1 MTTYRNAKPEE
12 FLDCIDLGNAV
23 FSQSSCP
30 HNFSRMIPKVYGE
43 DKNNASI
50 HKVAVSEDGRL
61 RAQVACLPQTL
72 SICGYPLRA
81 GFIGTVSVHPRARG
95 EGHMKAL
102 MNAWIEEM
110 RETCDL
116 SVLGGQRQRYEYFGY
131 THGGQQMVYTVN
143 SSNIR
148 HALRGVDA
156 SPFSFRPLEETPEA
170 VELALSLH
178 NARIARVERS
188 ADLFSDILRTF
199 GEQPLAVCKNEKPVG
214 YLLLSNDNKSI
225 LELALSQWEDFEP
238 MLKAYMQ
245 STGTQQLTIPTP
257 VWDTELNRRLSV
269 FAESYR
275 LEQNEMFR
283 IFQFANVLEAYLTL
297 KLRTEGLTPGVFSA
311 ILDGQPVTVRVD
323 DTGLSVERSALPGAP
338 ELTLREAQEL
348 LLTPHGRWLPVQ
360 APNGWFPLPI
370 FWYAA
375 DNF

>member
-1 MTTYRNAKPEE
+1 
-12 FLDCIDLGNAV
+12 
-23 FSQSSCP
+23 
-30 HNFSRMIPKVYGE
+30 
-43 DKNNASI
+43 
-50 HKVAVSEDGRL
+50 
-61 RAQVACLPQTL
+61 
-72 SICGYPLRA
+72 
-81 GFIGTVSVHPRARG
+81 
-95 EGHMKAL
+95 MKAL
-102 MNAWIEEM
+102 MNAWLEEM

-143 SSNIR
+143 SANIR
-148 HALRGVDA
+148 HALRDADA
-156 SPFSFRPLEETPEA
+156 SPFSFSPLEETPGA
-170 VELALSLH
+170 MDLALSLH
-178 NARIARVERS
+178 NARIARVDRS
-188 ADLFSDILRTF
+188 ADLFADILHTF
-199 GEQPLAVCKNEKPVG
+199 GEQPLAVCKNGKPVG
-214 YLLLSNDNKSI
+214 YLLLSEDGRAI

-245 STGTQQLTIPTP
+245 STGTQELTIPTP
-257 VWDTELNRRLSV
+257 VWDTELNRRLGA
-269 FAESYR
+269 FAESCR

-311 ILDGQPVTVRVD
+311 VLNGQPVTVRVD
-323 DTGLSVERSALPGAP
+323 ETGLSVERSALPGAP

-360 APNGWFPLPI
+360 APTGWFPLPI

>member
-12 FLDCIDLGNAV
+12 FLDCIDLGNTV
-23 FSQSSCP
+23 FSQSSRP
-30 HNFSRMIPKVYGE
+30 HNFSRMIPKVYAE
-43 DKNNASI
+43 DKNNAFI

-61 RAQVACLPQTL
+61 RAQIACLPQTL
-72 SICGYPLRA
+72 SICGYLLRA

-102 MNAWIEEM
+102 MNAWLEEM

-116 SVLGGQRQRYEYFGY
+116 SALGGQRQRYEYFGY

-143 SSNIR
+143 SANIR
-148 HALRGVDA
+148 HALRDADA
-156 SPFSFRPLEETPEA
+156 SPFSFSPLEETPGA
-170 VELALSLH
+170 MDLALSLH
-178 NARIARVERS
+178 NARIARVDRS
-188 ADLFSDILRTF
+188 ADLFADILHTF
-199 GEQPLAVCKNEKPVG
+199 GEQPLAVCKNGKPVG
-214 YLLLSNDNKSI
+214 YLLLSEDGRAI

-245 STGTQQLTIPTP
+245 STGTQELTIPTP
-257 VWDTELNRRLSV
+257 VWDTELNRRLGA
-269 FAESYR
+269 FAESCR

-311 ILDGQPVTVRVD
+311 VLNGQPVTVRVD
-323 DTGLSVERSALPGAP
+323 ETGLSVERSALPGAP

-360 APNGWFPLPI
+360 APTGWFPLPI

>member
-12 FLDCIDLGNAV
+12 FLDCIDLGNTV
-23 FSQSSCP
+23 FSQSSRP
-30 HNFSRMIPKVYGE
+30 HNFSRMIPKVYAE
-43 DKNNASI
+43 YKNNAFI

-61 RAQVACLPQTL
+61 RAQIACLPQTL

-102 MNAWIEEM
+102 MNAWLEEM

-143 SSNIR
+143 SANIR
-148 HALRGVDA
+148 HALRDADA
-156 SPFSFRPLEETPEA
+156 SPFSFSPLEETPGA
-170 VELALSLH
+170 MDLALSLH
-178 NARIARVERS
+178 NARIARVDRS
-188 ADLFSDILRTF
+188 ADLFADILHTF
-199 GEQPLAVCKNEKPVG
+199 GEQPLSVCKNGKPVG
-214 YLLLSNDNKSI
+214 YLLLSEDGRAI

-238 MLKAYMQ
+238 ILKAYMQ
-245 STGTQQLTIPTP
+245 STGTQELTIPTP
-257 VWDTELNRRLSV
+257 VWDTELNRRLGA
-269 FAESYR
+269 FAESCR

-311 ILDGQPVTVRVD
+311 VLNGQPVTVRVD
-323 DTGLSVERSALPGAP
+323 ETGLSVERSALPGAP

-360 APNGWFPLPI
+360 APTGWFPLPI

>member
-12 FLDCIDLGNAV
+12 FLDCIDLGNTV
-23 FSQSSCP
+23 FSQSSRP
-30 HNFSRMIPKVYGE
+30 HNFSRMIPKVYAE
-43 DKNNASI
+43 YKNNAFI

-61 RAQVACLPQTL
+61 RAQIACLPQTL

-102 MNAWIEEM
+102 MNAWLEEM

-143 SSNIR
+143 SANIR
-148 HALRGVDA
+148 HALRDADA
-156 SPFSFRPLEETPEA
+156 SPFSFSPLEETPGA
-170 VELALSLH
+170 MDLALSLH
-178 NARIARVERS
+178 NARIARVDRS
-188 ADLFSDILRTF
+188 ADLFADILHTF
-199 GEQPLAVCKNEKPVG
+199 GEQPLAVCKNGKPVG
-214 YLLLSNDNKSI
+214 YLLLSEDGRAI

-238 MLKAYMQ
+238 ILKAYMQ
-245 STGTQQLTIPTP
+245 STGTQELTIPTP
-257 VWDTELNRRLSV
+257 VWDTELNRRLGA
-269 FAESYR
+269 FAESCR

-311 ILDGQPVTVRVD
+311 VLNGQPVTVRVD
-323 DTGLSVERSALPGAP
+323 ETGLSVERSALPGAP

-360 APNGWFPLPI
+360 APTGWFPLPI

>member
-12 FLDCIDLGNAV
+12 FLDCIDLGNTV
-23 FSQSSCP
+23 FSQSSRP
-30 HNFSRMIPKVYGE
+30 HNFSRMIPKVYAE
-43 DKNNASI
+43 DKNNAFI

-61 RAQVACLPQTL
+61 RAQIACLPQTL
-72 SICGYPLRA
+72 SICGYLLRA

-102 MNAWIEEM
+102 MNAWLEEM

-116 SVLGGQRQRYEYFGY
+116 SALGGQRQRYEYFGY

-143 SSNIR
+143 SANIR
-148 HALRGVDA
+148 HALRDADA
-156 SPFSFRPLEETPEA
+156 SPFSFSPLEETPGA
-170 VELALSLH
+170 MDLALSLH
-178 NARIARVERS
+178 NARIARVDRS
-188 ADLFSDILRTF
+188 ADLFADILHTF
-199 GEQPLAVCKNEKPVG
+199 GEQPLAVCKNGKPVG
-214 YLLLSNDNKSI
+214 YLLLSEDGRAI

-245 STGTQQLTIPTP
+245 STGTQELTIPTP
-257 VWDTELNRRLSV
+257 VWDTELNRRLGA
-269 FAESYR
+269 FAESCR

-297 KLRTEGLTPGVFSA
+297 KLRTEGLTHGVFSA
-311 ILDGQPVTVRVD
+311 VLNGQPVTVRVD
-323 DTGLSVERSALPGAP
+323 ETGLSVERSALPGAP

-360 APNGWFPLPI
+360 APTGWFPLPI